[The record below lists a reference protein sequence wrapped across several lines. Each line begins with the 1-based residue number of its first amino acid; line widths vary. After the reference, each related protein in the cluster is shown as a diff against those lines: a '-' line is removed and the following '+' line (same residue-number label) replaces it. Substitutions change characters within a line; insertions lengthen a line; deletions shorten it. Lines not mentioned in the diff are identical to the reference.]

1 MERTNSCPAELS
13 EPEGMKRERGGE
25 RNSEKKEKVKN
36 QRHRKHTHT
45 HAWEKTHQLKEI
57 NCIVFQL
64 WCWCQ
69 QGNSSPF
76 PGCDLTGAEKV
87 EPVTS
92 HELGHVA

>member
-45 HAWEKTHQLKEI
+45 HTHGKRHTD
-57 NCIVFQL
+57 
-64 WCWCQ
+64 
-69 QGNSSPF
+69 P
-76 PGCDLTGAEKV
+76 KR
-87 EPVTS
+87 
-92 HELGHVA
+92 